1 MNTPVIVV
9 TGPIASGKSTV
20 AGVIA
25 ADGGSLL
32 DADKIA
38 NGVLEVEE
46 VKERVL
52 REFGSSV
59 IDGSGAV
66 SRGKLGDI
74 VFSDPEKLK
83 SLNNILYPYVKKKID
98 EEVLNIIG
106 KVRYIVLDAVLFFQY
121 KFNFKEDF
129 VVVTKAAENVRIE
142 RLIKRDSIEEDEA
155 EKRVEAQ
162 RPLYSD
168 WEKGDAVINTFCS
181 IEELKAV
188 AEKIRNDFLDSNAD

>member
-20 AGVIA
+20 AGIIA
-25 ADGGSLL
+25 ADGGFLL

-38 NGVLEVEE
+38 NGVLETEK
-46 VKERVL
+46 VKEKVL

-59 IDGSGAV
+59 IAGSGSV
-66 SRGKLGDI
+66 SREKLGDI
-74 VFSDPEKLK
+74 VFSDPEKLG
-83 SLNNILYPYVKKKID
+83 SLNNILYPYIKKKIE
-98 EEVLNIIG
+98 EEVLNIVG
-106 KVRYIVLDAVLFFQY
+106 KVRYIVLDAVLYFQY
-121 KFNFKEDF
+121 KFDFKEDF

-142 RLIKRDSIEEDEA
+142 RLVRRDGVDAAEA

-168 WEKGDAVINTFCS
+168 WDKGDVVINTVCS
-181 IEELKAV
+181 MKELKAI
-188 AEKIRNDFLDSNAD
+188 AETVRNDFLNSNAD